1 MKKKETSGELKL
13 RKDRAQVIIGIL
25 SELYPHPRIEL
36 NYSTPL
42 ELLIAVILSAQ
53 CTDKKVNEVTTK
65 LFKKY
70 PTLNDYVH
78 AKPDEFEDDIH
89 QTGFYRAKTK
99 NILTTAQL
107 IQERFK
113 GNVPQTMEELM
124 SLSGVARKSA
134 NVMMSVAFNN
144 PQGIVV
150 DTHIRRLSNK
160 FKLSD
165 ESDPIKIERDLM
177 EVIPQDKW
185 KDFSFSFV
193 LYGRYISTARKVKDD
208 SDLISMT
215 LTKMKL
221 L

>member
-1 MKKKETSGELKL
+1 MKKKESPRELEL
-13 RKDRAQVIIGIL
+13 RKDRARIIIQKLGD
-25 SELYPHPRIEL
+25 LYPHPRIEL
-36 NYSTPL
+36 DYSSPL

-70 PTLNDYVH
+70 PKLNDYVQ
-78 AKPDEFEDDIH
+78 AKPSEFEDDIH

-99 NILTTAQL
+99 NILTTARM
-107 IQERFK
+107 IQEKFN
-113 GNVPQTMEELM
+113 GTVPQTMDELM

-134 NVMMSVAFNN
+134 NVIMSVAFDN

-165 ESDPIKIERDLM
+165 ESDPVKIERDLM
-177 EVIPQDKW
+177 EVIPQTNW

-193 LYGRYISTARKVKDD
+193 LYGRYISTARKVNDE
-208 SDLISMT
+208 SDPISQA
-215 LTKMKL
+215 LVEAKL